1 MPRIK
6 GWEVVFKGPQWK
18 ADVIAAALQ
27 AQGVEAE
34 SFQEMRIGPILD
46 AQVMVPAGQASRARR
61 IIDEAENTPSEDV

>member
-27 AQGVEAE
+27 AQGVDAE
-34 SFQEMRIGPILD
+34 SFQDIRIGPILD

-61 IIDEAENTPSEDV
+61 IIDQAERTPSEDV

>member
-34 SFQEMRIGPILD
+34 SFMEMRIGPILD
-46 AQVMVPAGQASRARR
+46 AQVMVPAGKASRARR
-61 IIDEAENTPSEDV
+61 IIDEAERTPSEDL

>member
-61 IIDEAENTPSEDV
+61 IIDEAERTPSEDL

>member
-1 MPRIK
+1 VPRIK

>member
-34 SFQEMRIGPILD
+34 SFMEMRIGPILD

-61 IIDEAENTPSEDV
+61 IIDEAERTPSEDL

>member
-1 MPRIK
+1 VPRIK
-6 GWEVVFKGPQWK
+6 GWEVVFRGPQWK

>member
-34 SFQEMRIGPILD
+34 SFQDIRIGPILD

-61 IIDEAENTPSEDV
+61 IIDQAERTPSEDV

>member
-1 MPRIK
+1 MPRVK

-34 SFQEMRIGPILD
+34 SFQDIRIGPILD

-61 IIDEAENTPSEDV
+61 IIDQAERTPSEDV

>member
-6 GWEVVFKGPQWK
+6 GWEVVFRGPQWK

>member
-1 MPRIK
+1 VPRIK

-34 SFQEMRIGPILD
+34 SFQDIRIGPILD

-61 IIDEAENTPSEDV
+61 IIDQAERTPSEDV

>member
-1 MPRIK
+1 VPRIK

-34 SFQEMRIGPILD
+34 SFQDIRIGPILD
-46 AQVMVPAGQASRARR
+46 AQVMVPACQASRARR
-61 IIDEAENTPSEDV
+61 IIDHAEGTPLEDG

>member
-1 MPRIK
+1 MPRVK

-34 SFQEMRIGPILD
+34 SFQELRIGPILD

-61 IIDEAENTPSEDV
+61 IIDQAEKTPSEDV

>member
-1 MPRIK
+1 VPRIK

-18 ADVIAAALQ
+18 ADVVAAALQ

-34 SFQEMRIGPILD
+34 SFQDMRIGPILD

-61 IIDEAENTPSEDV
+61 IIDQAEGTPTEDV

>member
-34 SFQEMRIGPILD
+34 SFQDIRIGPILD

-61 IIDEAENTPSEDV
+61 IIDQAEKTPSEDV

>member
-1 MPRIK
+1 MPRVK

-34 SFQEMRIGPILD
+34 SFQDMRIGPILD

-61 IIDEAENTPSEDV
+61 IIDEAERTPPEDV

>member
-1 MPRIK
+1 VPRIK

-34 SFQEMRIGPILD
+34 SFQDIRIGPILD

-61 IIDEAENTPSEDV
+61 IIDQAEKTPSEDV

>member
-27 AQGVEAE
+27 AQGVQAE
-34 SFQEMRIGPILD
+34 SFQDIRIGPILD

-61 IIDEAENTPSEDV
+61 IIDQAERTPAEDV

>member
-27 AQGVEAE
+27 AQGVDAE
-34 SFQEMRIGPILD
+34 SFQEMRIGPIID
-46 AQVMVPAGQASRARR
+46 AQVMVPAGQVSRARR
-61 IIDEAENTPSEDV
+61 IIDQAERTPTEDV

>member
-34 SFQEMRIGPILD
+34 SFQDMRIGPILD

-61 IIDEAENTPSEDV
+61 IIDQAEKTPSEDV

>member
-6 GWEVVFKGPQWK
+6 GWEVIFRGPQWK

-34 SFQEMRIGPILD
+34 SFMEMRIGPILD

-61 IIDEAENTPSEDV
+61 IIDAAERTPSEDL

>member
-1 MPRIK
+1 MPRVK

-34 SFQEMRIGPILD
+34 SFQDMRIGPILD

-61 IIDEAENTPSEDV
+61 IIDEAERTPSEDV